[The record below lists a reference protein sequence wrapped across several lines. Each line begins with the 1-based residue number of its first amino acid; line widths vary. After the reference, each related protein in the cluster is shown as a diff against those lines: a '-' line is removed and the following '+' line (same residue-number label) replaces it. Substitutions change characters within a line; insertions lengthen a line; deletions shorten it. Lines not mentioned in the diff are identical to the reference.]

1 MSSSSSSSS
10 PVPFIPNIPVPW
22 PPYVPLPPE
31 DGPCDCPP
39 CESGE
44 GGSSS
49 GPENGGGA
57 KLPPANDVVS
67 GSGGVRLYDGKIV
80 LGSPVALTSQGFNVP
95 FGTQLDYNSTG
106 LGANIGFGKN
116 WVSTGA
122 LGGLYFGSGYVL
134 YQQGAN
140 SIKYFYPT
148 SGGDYATTYF
158 VRDRLFKYD
167 PGTPSLVT
175 YTLTAPDGTV
185 QVFDDAGKLTS
196 FRDAYGNT
204 ATVAY
209 NANGNLQSVAMTSGS
224 ESFQYD
230 YTWSSPTG
238 GNVTYVVFSV
248 NGYAV
253 RRAGYAYAGGLLKSI
268 ELRDNTA
275 AAGVSPVWST
285 GTVENCVF
293 TYNSSDLLL
302 HVIPPVV
309 YRQMVNNSILNPA
322 ALDPAVPADL
332 AVLNAYAETEYA
344 YNGSGLVSTMYTRG
358 RNFNYAF
365 DYTTVTRAGTSLNVW
380 CAKTVVTRPDG
391 SKLNVYFN
399 RGGQVMLQQ
408 VERPATVT
416 PPVTGKVWNRL
427 YRQFE
432 EGTGRVVGGEVKIG

>member
-10 PVPFIPNIPVPW
+10 SVPFIPNIPVPW

-31 DGPCDCPP
+31 DEPCGCEP
-39 CESGE
+39 CQSGE

-49 GPENGGGA
+49 GPEDGGGA
-57 KLPPANDVVS
+57 KMPPADDVVS

-134 YQQGAN
+134 YKQGAN

-185 QVFDDAGKLTS
+185 QVFNYIGNLTS
-196 FRDAYGNT
+196 FSDPYGN
-204 ATVAY
+204 AVTVTY
-209 NANGNLQSVAMTSGS
+209 DGNGNLQSVALTAGS

-238 GNVTYVVFSV
+238 GNITYVIYSA
-248 NGYAV
+248 NGYAA
-253 RRAGYAYAGGLLKSI
+253 RRAGYVYASGLLKSI

-275 AAGVSPVWST
+275 GTGVSPVWSEVDPENRAT
-285 GTVENCVF
+285 G
-293 TYNSSDLLL
+293 
-302 HVIPPVV
+302 
-309 YRQMVNNSILNPA
+309 
-322 ALDPAVPADL
+322 
-332 AVLNAYAETEYA
+332 
-344 YNGSGLVSTMYTRG
+344 
-358 RNFNYAF
+358 
-365 DYTTVTRAGTSLNVW
+365 
-380 CAKTVVTRPDG
+380 
-391 SKLNVYFN
+391 
-399 RGGQVMLQQ
+399 
-408 VERPATVT
+408 
-416 PPVTGKVWNRL
+416 
-427 YRQFE
+427 
-432 EGTGRVVGGEVKIG
+432 